1 MSILLENL
9 NEKQR
14 EAVLMTE
21 GPVMAIAGAGS
32 GKTSVLTTRIAYL
45 IENKNID
52 ISNILAITFTNK
64 AAREMKERV
73 IKLSNKKNNEMWI
86 STFHSFCAKI
96 LRFHIELLGYKRGFQ
111 IIDDDDAKKIIKE
124 LLKEEKPDADQKELK
139 QIRSRISKI
148 KNKSDKGSQGY
159 SDNSDLA
166 RQIYEGY
173 QKYLFDNNLVD
184 FDDLLLLTI
193 ELFKQFPEV
202 QEIYNKKF
210 TYVMVDEF
218 QDTNNVQ
225 YELVSLILGKNKNVF
240 IVGDE
245 DQSIYAFR
253 GANIKNIG
261 KFKED
266 YPDYHIVLLE
276 ENYRSTNNILRAANQ
291 IIENNKGRIEK
302 KLFSSKGDG
311 ESIVKY
317 KGATE
322 RDEVEYISKTILKL
336 NRQGYKFSDFAVL
349 YRMNNLSRMYEDNF
363 LSKHIPYGIVGNTS
377 FYKRR
382 EIKDFIA
389 YLRMILSSTDFFSFE
404 RAISNPRRGI
414 GKKTLGKIKD
424 YMYLY
429 DLDIFTSIEKSGEY
443 LGKSASNK
451 LIAFKESIEDYRT
464 QFEILPLNDFVD
476 HILSDSGYLNVLKK
490 DEKFEDRYGN
500 LMEFKSILHENQSIY
515 TQSSKKDMLLYL
527 LEDISL
533 KSDENSDDFDDRV
546 TLMTV
551 HSAKGL
557 EFRVVFVVGLEN
569 GIFPMIR
576 ANEED
581 QLQEERRLMY
591 VAVTRAKERLFLT
604 NANVRNLYGESRHSV
619 ESLFVKEID
628 DDLLRVEGYDSYTGR
643 NNSFRSSGA
652 LRKTGGMKSSV
663 LPSRA
668 ASISQRKSNLDKYQK
683 NDLNKG
689 DKVVHSKFGEGMVI
703 SIAGDNCIIAFEHP
717 YGIKKLL
724 KDHAAITK
732 K

>member
-1 MSILLENL
+1 MNNLLENL

-45 IENKNID
+45 IEEKHVNIG
-52 ISNILAITFTNK
+52 NILAITFTNK
-64 AAREMKERV
+64 AAKEMKERV
-73 IKLSNKKNNEMWI
+73 LNLSDHKKNELWI

-124 LLKEEKPDADQKELK
+124 ILKEEKPDADQKDLK
-139 QIRSRISKI
+139 QIRSKISKI
-148 KNKSDKGSQGY
+148 KNRSESSGFDYDKS
-159 SDNSDLA
+159 NDLA
-166 RQIYEGY
+166 SQIYDEY
-173 QKYLFDNNLVD
+173 QKYLFNNNLVD

-193 ELFKQFPEV
+193 DLFKQYPEI
-202 QEIYNKKF
+202 QEIYNNKF
-210 TYVMVDEF
+210 KYVLVDEF

-225 YELVSLILGKNKNVF
+225 YELVSLILGNNKNIF

-253 GANIKNIG
+253 GANIKNIS

-266 YPDYHIVLLE
+266 YPDYHIILLE
-276 ENYRSTNNILRAANQ
+276 ENYRSTNNILKAANQ
-291 IIENNKGRIEK
+291 IIENNNGRIEK

-311 ESIVKY
+311 ERVVKY

-322 RDEVEYISKTILKL
+322 RDEVEYISKKILKL
-336 NRQGYKFSDFAVL
+336 NRQGYKFSDFAIL

-404 RAISNPRRGI
+404 RAISNPKRGI
-414 GKKTLGKIKD
+414 GKKTLNKVKD

-429 DLDIFTSIEKSGEY
+429 DLDIFGAIEKSGEF

-451 LIAFKESIEDYRT
+451 LIAFKESIEDYRE

-476 HILSDSGYLNVLKK
+476 YILSDSGYLKALKK
-490 DEKFEDRYGN
+490 DEKFEDRYAN
-500 LMEFKSILHENQSIY
+500 LGEFKSILHENQSIY
-515 TQSSKKDMLLYL
+515 TESSKKDMLLYL

-533 KSDENSDDFDDRV
+533 KNDENSEDHDNRV

-591 VAVTRAKERLFLT
+591 VAVTRAKELLFLT
-604 NANVRNLYGESRHSV
+604 SANVRNLYGESKHTV

-628 DDLLRVEGYDSYTGR
+628 DDLLNVEGYDSYTNKPSSSRSGGA
-643 NNSFRSSGA
+643 FRQTVGSTSS
-652 LRKTGGMKSSV
+652 S
-663 LPSRA
+663 LPPRA
-668 ASISQRKSNLDKYQK
+668 ASISQRKTNLDKYQK

-689 DKVVHSKFGEGMVI
+689 DKVIHTKFGEGMVI
-703 SIAGDNCIIAFEHP
+703 SVAGDNCIIAFEHP

>member
-1 MSILLENL
+1 MSNLLENL

-45 IENKNID
+45 IEKKDID

-73 IKLSNKKNNEMWI
+73 VNLTDNKLSEMWI
-86 STFHSFCAKI
+86 STFHAFCAKI

-124 LLKEEKPDADQKELK
+124 ILKEEKPDADQKELK
-139 QIRSRISKI
+139 QIRTKISKM
-148 KNKSDKGSQGY
+148 KNRSDNEGY
-159 SDNSDLA
+159 SFNNNNDLA
-166 RQIYEGY
+166 SQIYDEY
-173 QKYLFDNNLVD
+173 QKYLFTNNLVD

-193 ELFKQFPEV
+193 DLFKQFPDI
-202 QEIYNKKF
+202 QKIYNDKF
-210 TYVMVDEF
+210 KYVLVDEF

-225 YELVSLILGKNKNVF
+225 YELVSLILGDNRNIF

-253 GANIKNIG
+253 GANIKNIS
-261 KFKED
+261 KFRED

-276 ENYRSTNNILRAANQ
+276 ENYRSTNNILNAANQ
-291 IIENNKGRIEK
+291 IIKNNKSRIEK

-322 RDEVEYISKTILKL
+322 RDEVEYISKQILKL
-336 NRQGYKFSDFAVL
+336 TRKGYKFSDFAVL
-349 YRMNNLSRMYEDNF
+349 YRMNNLSRMFEDNF

-389 YLRMILSSTDFFSFE
+389 YLRMILSSSDFFSFE

-414 GKKTLGKIKD
+414 GKKTLDKLKN

-429 DLDIFTSIEKSGEY
+429 DLDIFEAIAKSSEF
-443 LGKSASNK
+443 LGKSVSNK
-451 LIAFKESIEDYRT
+451 LIVFKESIEDYRK
-464 QFEILPLNDFVD
+464 QFDILPLNDFVD
-476 HILSDSGYLNVLKK
+476 HILSDSGYLKALKK

-500 LMEFKSILHENQSIY
+500 LLEFKSILHENQSIY
-515 TQSSKKDMLLYL
+515 TQSSKQDMLLYL

-533 KSDENSDDFDDRV
+533 KSDENSDDYDNRV

-557 EFRVVFVVGLEN
+557 EFRVVFVIGLEN

-576 ANEED
+576 ASEAD
-581 QLQEERRLMY
+581 QLEEERRLMY
-591 VAVTRAKERLFLT
+591 VAVTRAKELLFLT
-604 NANVRNLYGESRHSV
+604 NANVRNLYGESRHTV

-628 DDLLRVEGYDSYTGR
+628 EDLLSIEGYDSYTSR
-643 NNSFRSSGA
+643 PSSFRTNGQV
-652 LRKTGGMKSSV
+652 RKSERMVTS
-663 LPSRA
+663 LPKKA
-668 ASISQRKSNLDKYQK
+668 ASIKQRKSNLDKYQK

-689 DKVVHSKFGEGMVI
+689 DRVNHTKFGEGMVI
-703 SIAGDNCIIAFEHP
+703 SVAGDNCIIAFAQP

>member
-1 MSILLENL
+1 MSNLLENL

-14 EAVLMTE
+14 EAVLYTE

-45 IENKNID
+45 IKKKNVE

-64 AAREMKERV
+64 AAREMKDRV
-73 IKLSNKKNNEMWI
+73 LNLTDHLPSEMWI

-96 LRFHIELLGYKRGFQ
+96 LRFHIESLGYKRGFQ
-111 IIDDDDAKKIIKE
+111 IIDDDDAKKIIKDI
-124 LLKEEKPDADQKELK
+124 LKEEKPDADVKELK
-139 QIRSRISKI
+139 QIRSKISKI
-148 KNKSDKGSQGY
+148 KNKSNNNDFDRG
-159 SDNSDLA
+159 NDLA
-166 RQIYEGY
+166 SEIYDEY
-173 QKYLFDNNLVD
+173 QKYLFTNNLVD

-193 ELFKQFPEV
+193 ELFKRFPEIKK
-202 QEIYNKKF
+202 IYNNKF
-210 TYVMVDEF
+210 QYVLVDEF

-225 YELVSLILGKNKNVF
+225 YELVSLILGDNKNIF

-253 GANIKNIG
+253 GANIKNIS

-276 ENYRSTNNILRAANQ
+276 ENYRSTNNILKAANQ
-291 IIENNKGRIEK
+291 IIEHNNNRIEK

-311 ESIVKY
+311 EAIIKY

-322 RDEVEYISKTILKL
+322 RDEVEYISKQILKL
-336 NRQGYKFSDFAVL
+336 TRKGFKYSDFAVL
-349 YRMNNLSRMYEDNF
+349 YRMNNLSRMFEDNF
-363 LSKHIPYGIVGNTS
+363 ISKHIPYGIVGNTS

-382 EIKDFIA
+382 EIKDFIS
-389 YLRMILSSTDFFSFE
+389 YLRMILSSSDFFSFE
-404 RAISNPRRGI
+404 RAISNPKRGI
-414 GKKTLGKIKD
+414 GKKTLLKIKD

-429 DLDIFTSIEKSGEY
+429 DLDIFEAIDKSREF
-443 LGKSASNK
+443 LGKSASDK
-451 LIAFKESIEDYRT
+451 LIVFKESIEDYRHK
-464 QFEILPLNDFVD
+464 FEVLALNDFVD
-476 HILSDSGYLNVLKK
+476 YILSDSGYLKALKK
-490 DEKFEDRYGN
+490 DEKFDDRYSN
-500 LMEFKSILHENQSIY
+500 LLEFKSILHENQSIY
-515 TQSSKKDMLLYL
+515 TESSKQDMLLYL

-533 KSDENSDDFDDRV
+533 KSDENNEDLDNRV

-557 EFRVVFVVGLEN
+557 EFRVVFVIGLEN

-576 ANEED
+576 ANEAD
-581 QLQEERRLMY
+581 QLEEERRLMY
-591 VAVTRAKERLFLT
+591 VAVTRAKELLFLT
-604 NANVRNLYGESRHSV
+604 NANVRNLYGESKHTV

-628 DDLLRVEGYDSYTGR
+628 EDLLSIEGYDSYTRDSG
-643 NNSFRSSGA
+643 SFRTNGQVRTSKMTS
-652 LRKTGGMKSSV
+652 TI
-663 LPSRA
+663 LPKKA
-668 ASISQRKSNLDKYQK
+668 ASIKIRKTNLDNYKE

-689 DKVVHSKFGEGMVI
+689 DKVEHTKFGEGMVI

>member
-1 MSILLENL
+1 MSNLLENL

-45 IENKNID
+45 IKKKNVD
-52 ISNILAITFTNK
+52 IGNILAITFTNK

-73 IKLSNKKNNEMWI
+73 VNLTDHKLSEMWI
-86 STFHSFCAKI
+86 STFHAFCAKI
-96 LRFHIELLGYKRGFQ
+96 LRFHIESLGYKRGFQ

-124 LLKEEKPDADQKELK
+124 ILKEEKPDADQKELK
-139 QIRSRISKI
+139 QIRTKISKI
-148 KNKSDKGSQGY
+148 KNRSDSEGY
-159 SDNSDLA
+159 SFNDNNDLA
-166 RQIYEGY
+166 SQIYDEY
-173 QKYLFDNNLVD
+173 QKYLFTNNLVD

-193 ELFKQFPEV
+193 DLFKQFPDI
-202 QEIYNKKF
+202 QKIYNDKF
-210 TYVMVDEF
+210 KYVLVDEF

-225 YELVSLILGKNKNVF
+225 YELVSLILGDNRNIF

-253 GANIKNIG
+253 GANIKNIS
-261 KFKED
+261 KFRED
-266 YPDYHIVLLE
+266 YPDYHVVLLE
-276 ENYRSTNNILRAANQ
+276 ENYRSTNNILNAANQ
-291 IIENNKGRIEK
+291 IIKNNKSRIEK

-322 RDEVEYISKTILKL
+322 RDEVEYISKQILKL
-336 NRQGYKFSDFAVL
+336 TRKGYKFSDFAVL
-349 YRMNNLSRMYEDNF
+349 YRMNNLSRMFEDNF

-389 YLRMILSSTDFFSFE
+389 YLRMILSSSDFFSFE

-414 GKKTLGKIKD
+414 GKKTLDKLKN

-429 DLDIFTSIEKSGEY
+429 DLDIFEAITKSSEF
-443 LGKSASNK
+443 LGKSVSNK
-451 LIAFKESIEDYRT
+451 LIVFKESIEDYRK
-464 QFEILPLNDFVD
+464 QFDILPLNDFVD
-476 HILSDSGYLNVLKK
+476 HILSDSGYLKALKK
-490 DEKFEDRYGN
+490 DEKFEDRYSN
-500 LMEFKSILHENQSIY
+500 LLEFKSILHENQSIY
-515 TQSSKKDMLLYL
+515 TQSSKQDMLLYL

-533 KSDENSDDFDDRV
+533 KSDENSDDYDNRV

-557 EFRVVFVVGLEN
+557 EFRVVFVIGLEN

-576 ANEED
+576 ANEAD
-581 QLQEERRLMY
+581 QLEEERRLMY
-591 VAVTRAKERLFLT
+591 VAVTRAKELLFLT
-604 NANVRNLYGESRHSV
+604 NANVRNLYGESRHTV

-628 DDLLRVEGYDSYTGR
+628 EDLLSIEGYDSYTGR
-643 NNSFRSSGA
+643 PSSFRTNGPI
-652 LRKTGGMKSSV
+652 KKSERMVTS
-663 LPSRA
+663 LPKKA
-668 ASISQRKSNLDKYQK
+668 ASIRQRKSNLDKYQK

-689 DKVVHSKFGEGMVI
+689 DRVNHTKFGEGMVI
-703 SIAGDNCIIAFEHP
+703 SVAGDNCIIAFAQPH
-717 YGIKKLL
+717 GIKKLL

>member
-1 MSILLENL
+1 MSNLLENL

-45 IENKNID
+45 IKKKNIN

-64 AAREMKERV
+64 AATEMKDRV
-73 IKLSNKKNNEMWI
+73 LNLTDHSPSEMWI

-96 LRFHIELLGYKRGFQ
+96 LRFHIESLGYKRGFQ
-111 IIDDDDAKKIIKE
+111 IIDDDDAKKIIKDI
-124 LLKEEKPDADQKELK
+124 LKEEKPDADQKELK
-139 QIRSRISKI
+139 QIRTKISKI
-148 KNKSDKGSQGY
+148 KNKS
-159 SDNSDLA
+159 NSSRHDFDRSNDLA
-166 RQIYEGY
+166 SEIYDEY
-173 QKYLFDNNLVD
+173 QKYLFTNNLVD

-193 ELFKQFPEV
+193 ELFKQFPDI
-202 QEIYNKKF
+202 QKFYNDKF
-210 TYVMVDEF
+210 QYVLVDEF

-225 YELVSLILGKNKNVF
+225 YELVSLILGDNKNVF

-253 GANIKNIG
+253 GANIKNIS

-276 ENYRSTNNILRAANQ
+276 ENYRSTNNILKAANQ
-291 IIENNKGRIEK
+291 IIENNDNRIEK

-322 RDEVEYISKTILKL
+322 RDEVEYISKQILKL
-336 NRQGYKFSDFAVL
+336 TRKGYKYSDFAVL
-349 YRMNNLSRMYEDNF
+349 YRMNNLSRMFEDNF

-389 YLRMILSSTDFFSFE
+389 YLRMILSSSDFFSFE
-404 RAISNPRRGI
+404 RAISNPKRGI
-414 GKKTLGKIKD
+414 GKKTLSKIKD

-429 DLDIFTSIEKSGEY
+429 DLNIFEAIDKSNEF

-451 LIAFKESIEDYRT
+451 LLLFKESIEDYRNK
-464 QFEILPLNDFVD
+464 FEVLALNDFVD
-476 HILSDSGYLNVLKK
+476 YILSDSGYLKALKK
-490 DEKFEDRYGN
+490 DEKFDDRYSN
-500 LMEFKSILHENQSIY
+500 LLEFKSILHENQSIY

-533 KSDENSDDFDDRV
+533 KNDENNEDYDNRV

-576 ANEED
+576 ANEAD
-581 QLQEERRLMY
+581 QLEEERRLMY
-591 VAVTRAKERLFLT
+591 VAVTRAKELLFLT
-604 NANVRNLYGESRHSV
+604 NANVRNLYGESRHTV

-628 DDLLRVEGYDSYTGR
+628 EDLLSIEGYESYTRGTG
-643 NNSFRSSGA
+643 SFRTPGQVRTSKTSS
-652 LRKTGGMKSSV
+652 SI
-663 LPSRA
+663 LPSKA
-668 ASISQRKSNLDKYQK
+668 ASIKQRKSNLDNYKD

-689 DKVVHSKFGEGMVI
+689 DKVEHTKFGEGMVI
-703 SIAGDNCIIAFEHP
+703 SVAGDNCIIAFEHP

>member
-9 NEKQR
+9 NEKQK

-45 IENKNID
+45 IEEKQVSIG
-52 ISNILAITFTNK
+52 NILAITFTNK

-73 IKLSNKKNNEMWI
+73 LNLSDHKKNELWI

-96 LRFHIELLGYKRGFQ
+96 LRFHIEQLGYKRGFQ

-124 LLKEEKPDADQKELK
+124 ILKEEKPDADQKELK
-139 QIRSRISKI
+139 QIRSKISKI
-148 KNKSDKGSQGY
+148 KNRSESGGSDY
-159 SDNSDLA
+159 DNNDLA
-166 RQIYEGY
+166 SQIYDEY
-173 QKYLFDNNLVD
+173 QKYLFTNNLVD

-193 ELFKQFPEV
+193 ELFKQFPEIK
-202 QEIYNKKF
+202 EIYNKKF
-210 TYVMVDEF
+210 QYVLVDEF

-225 YELVSLILGKNKNVF
+225 YELVSLILGKNKNIF

-266 YPDYHIVLLE
+266 YPDYHIILLE
-276 ENYRSTNNILRAANQ
+276 ENYRSTNNILQAANQ
-291 IIENNKGRIEK
+291 IIENNSGRIEK
-302 KLFSSKGDG
+302 NLFSSKGDG
-311 ESIVKY
+311 ERVIKY

-322 RDEVEYISKTILKL
+322 RDEVEYISKKILKL
-336 NRQGYKFSDFAVL
+336 TRQGYKFSDFAVL

-389 YLRMILSSTDFFSFE
+389 YLRMILSSSDFFSFE

-414 GKKTLGKIKD
+414 GKKTLNKVKD

-429 DLDIFTSIEKSGEY
+429 DLDIFGAIERSSEF

-464 QFEILPLNDFVD
+464 QFEIQPLNDFVD
-476 HILSDSGYLNVLKK
+476 YILSDSGYLNALKK
-490 DEKFEDRYGN
+490 DEKFDDRYSN
-500 LMEFKSILHENQSIY
+500 LLEFKSILHENQSIY
-515 TQSSKKDMLLYL
+515 TQSTKKDMLLYL

-533 KSDENSDDFDDRV
+533 KNDENSEDYDNRV

-591 VAVTRAKERLFLT
+591 VAVTRAKELLFLT
-604 NANVRNLYGESRHSV
+604 SANVRNLYGESKHTV

-628 DDLLRVEGYDSYTGR
+628 DDLLHVEGYDSYTSKSI
-643 NNSFRSSGA
+643 NYRSGGA
-652 LRKTGGMKSSV
+652 FRKTGGNTSSA
-663 LPSRA
+663 LPPRA
-668 ASISQRKSNLDKYQK
+668 ASISQRKSNLDSYKK

-689 DKVVHSKFGEGMVI
+689 DKVLHTKFGEGMVI
-703 SIAGDNCIIAFEHP
+703 SVAGDNCIIAFEHP

>member
-1 MSILLENL
+1 MSNLLENL
-9 NEKQR
+9 NQKQR

-45 IENKNID
+45 IKKKNVD

-73 IKLSNKKNNEMWI
+73 VKLTGHKSSEMWI

-96 LRFHIELLGYKRGFQ
+96 LRFHIESLGYKRGFQ
-111 IIDDDDAKKIIKE
+111 IIDDDDAKKIIKDI
-124 LLKEEKPDADQKELK
+124 LKEEKPDADQKELK

-148 KNKSDKGSQGY
+148 KNRSENEGY
-159 SDNSDLA
+159 GFNGNNDLA
-166 RQIYEGY
+166 SQVYDEY
-173 QKYLFDNNLVD
+173 QKYLFTNNLVD

-193 ELFKQFPEV
+193 ELFKQFPDI
-202 QEIYNKKF
+202 QKKYNNQFK
-210 TYVMVDEF
+210 YVLVDEF

-225 YELVSLILGKNKNVF
+225 YELVSLILGSNKNIF

-253 GANIKNIG
+253 GANIKNIT
-261 KFKED
+261 KFRED

-276 ENYRSTNNILRAANQ
+276 ENYRSTNNILNAANQ
-291 IIENNKGRIEK
+291 IIKNNKSRIEK
-302 KLFSSKGDG
+302 KLFSSKGNG
-311 ESIVKY
+311 EKIIKY

-322 RDEVEYISKTILKL
+322 RDEVEYISKMILKL
-336 NRQGYKFSDFAVL
+336 TRKDYKYSDFAIL
-349 YRMNNLSRMYEDNF
+349 YRMNNLSRMFEDNF

-389 YLRMILSSTDFFSFE
+389 YLRMILSSSDFFSFE

-414 GKKTLGKIKD
+414 GKKTLNKIKD
-424 YMYLY
+424 YMVLY
-429 DLDIFTSIEKSGEY
+429 DLDIFEAIDKSNEF
-443 LGKSASNK
+443 LGKSVCNK
-451 LIAFKESIEDYRT
+451 LIIFKESIEDYRNK
-464 QFEILPLNDFVD
+464 FETLPLNDFVD
-476 HILSDSGYLNVLKK
+476 YILSDSGYLKALKK
-490 DEKFEDRYGN
+490 DEKFDDRYSN
-500 LMEFKSILHENQSIY
+500 LLEFKSILHENQSIY
-515 TQSSKKDMLLYL
+515 TQSSKQDMLLYL

-533 KSDENSDDFDDRV
+533 KSDENGEDIDNRV

-557 EFRVVFVVGLEN
+557 EFRVVFVIGLEN

-576 ANEED
+576 ANEADMLE
-581 QLQEERRLMY
+581 EERRLMY
-591 VAVTRAKERLFLT
+591 VAVTRAKELLFLT
-604 NANVRNLYGESRHSV
+604 NANVRNLYGESRHTV

-628 DDLLRVEGYDSYTGR
+628 EELLNVEGYDSYTNR
-643 NNSFRSSGA
+643 PSSFRSSGPG
-652 LRKTGGMKSSV
+652 RKRERTVVS
-663 LPSRA
+663 LPKKA
-668 ASISQRKSNLDKYQK
+668 ASIRKRKSNLDNYQE

-689 DKVVHSKFGEGMVI
+689 DKVNHTKFGEGMVI
-703 SIAGDNCIIAFEHP
+703 SVAGDNCIIAFAQPH
-717 YGIKKLL
+717 GIKKLL

>member
-1 MSILLENL
+1 MSNLLEKL
-9 NEKQR
+9 NKKQK

-45 IENKNID
+45 IKKKNVD

-73 IKLSNKKNNEMWI
+73 LSLTEHLPSQMWI
-86 STFHSFCAKI
+86 STFHAFCAKI
-96 LRFHIELLGYKRGFQ
+96 LRFHIESLGYKRGFQ

-124 LLKEEKPDADQKELK
+124 ILKEEKPDADQKELK
-139 QIRSRISKI
+139 VIRSKISKI
-148 KNKSDKGSQGY
+148 KNRSNGHGSGF
-159 SDNSDLA
+159 DNSSDLA
-166 RQIYEGY
+166 SQIYEEY
-173 QKYLFDNNLVD
+173 QKYLFLNNLVD

-193 ELFKQFPEV
+193 ELFKQFPE
-202 QEIYNKKF
+202 IKKLYNDKF
-210 TYVMVDEF
+210 KYVLVDEF

-225 YELVSLILGKNKNVF
+225 YELVSLILGENKNIF

-253 GANIKNIG
+253 GANIKNIS

-276 ENYRSTNNILRAANQ
+276 ENYRSTNNILKAANQ
-291 IIENNKGRIEK
+291 IIENNDNRIEK

-322 RDEVEYISKTILKL
+322 RDEVEYISKQILKL
-336 NRQGYKFSDFAVL
+336 NRKGYKFSDFAVL
-349 YRMNNLSRMYEDNF
+349 YRMNNLSRMFEDNF

-389 YLRMILSSTDFFSFE
+389 YLRMILSSSDFFSFE

-414 GKKTLGKIKD
+414 GKKTLVKIKD

-429 DLDIFTSIEKSGEY
+429 DLDIFEAIDKSGDF
-443 LGKSASNK
+443 LGKSVSNK
-451 LIAFKESIEDYRT
+451 LIAFKDSIEDYRNK
-464 QFEILPLNDFVD
+464 FEVLPLNDFVD
-476 HILSDSGYLNVLKK
+476 FILSDSGYLKALRK
-490 DEKFEDRYGN
+490 DEKFEDRYSN
-500 LMEFKSILHENQSIY
+500 LLEFKSILHENQSIY

-533 KSDENSDDFDDRV
+533 KSDENNEDINNRV

-557 EFRVVFVVGLEN
+557 EFRVVFVIGLEN

-576 ANEED
+576 ATEED
-581 QLQEERRLMY
+581 QLEEERRLMY
-591 VAVTRAKERLFLT
+591 VAVTRAKELLFLT
-604 NANVRNLYGESRHSV
+604 NANVRNMYGESRHTV

-628 DDLLRVEGYDSYTGR
+628 DDLLSVEGYDSYTRGSG
-643 NNSFRSSGA
+643 SFRAPGKVRTSNRTPSI
-652 LRKTGGMKSSV
+652 
-663 LPSRA
+663 LPSKA
-668 ASISQRKSNLDKYQK
+668 ASIRQRKTNLDNYQV

-689 DKVVHSKFGEGMVI
+689 DKVDHTKFGEGMVI
-703 SIAGDNCIIAFEHP
+703 SVAGDNCIIAFEHP
-717 YGIKKLL
+717 HGIKKLL

>member
-1 MSILLENL
+1 MSNLLENL

-45 IENKNID
+45 IKEKNID

-73 IKLSNKKNNEMWI
+73 LNLTDHLHSEMWI

-96 LRFHIELLGYKRGFQ
+96 LRFHIESLGYKRGFQ
-111 IIDDDDAKKIIKE
+111 IIDDDDAKKIIKDI
-124 LLKEEKPDADQKELK
+124 LKEEKPDADQKELK
-139 QIRSRISKI
+139 QIRAKISKI
-148 KNKSDKGSQGY
+148 KNKS
-159 SDNSDLA
+159 NSASFDFDRSNDLA
-166 RQIYEGY
+166 SEIYDEY
-173 QKYLFDNNLVD
+173 QKYLFTNNLVD

-193 ELFKQFPEV
+193 ELFKQFPD
-202 QEIYNKKF
+202 IKKMYNDKF
-210 TYVMVDEF
+210 QYVLVDEF

-225 YELVSLILGKNKNVF
+225 YELVSLILGDNKNIF

-253 GANIKNIG
+253 GANIKNIS

-266 YPDYHIVLLE
+266 YPNYHIVLLE

-291 IIENNKGRIEK
+291 IIENNNNRIEK

-322 RDEVEYISKTILKL
+322 RDEVEYISKQILKL
-336 NRQGYKFSDFAVL
+336 TRKGYKFSDFAVL
-349 YRMNNLSRMYEDNF
+349 YRMNNLSRMFEDNF

-389 YLRMILSSTDFFSFE
+389 YLRMILSSSDFFSFE

-414 GKKTLGKIKD
+414 GKKTLTKIKD

-429 DLDIFTSIEKSGEY
+429 DLNIFEAIDKSNEF
-443 LGKSASNK
+443 LGKSVSNK
-451 LIAFKESIEDYRT
+451 LLLFKESIEDYRSK
-464 QFEILPLNDFVD
+464 FEVLTLNDFVD
-476 HILSDSGYLNVLKK
+476 YILSDSGYLKALKK

-500 LMEFKSILHENQSIY
+500 LLEFKSILHENQSIY
-515 TQSSKKDMLLYL
+515 THSSKKDMLLYL

-533 KSDENSDDFDDRV
+533 KNDENNEDYDNRV

-557 EFRVVFVVGLEN
+557 EFRVVFIIGLEN

-576 ANEED
+576 ASEAD
-581 QLQEERRLMY
+581 QLEEERRLMY
-591 VAVTRAKERLFLT
+591 VAVTRAKELLFLT
-604 NANVRNLYGESRHSV
+604 NANVRNLYGESRHTV

-628 DDLLRVEGYDSYTGR
+628 DDLLSVEGYESYTRRTG
-643 NNSFRSSGA
+643 SFRTNSQVRTSKMSS
-652 LRKTGGMKSSV
+652 SI
-663 LPSRA
+663 LPSKA
-668 ASISQRKSNLDKYQK
+668 ASIKQRKSNLDNYQD

-689 DKVVHSKFGEGMVI
+689 DKVEHTKFGEGMVI
-703 SIAGDNCIIAFEHP
+703 SVAGDNCIIAFEHP
-717 YGIKKLL
+717 HGIKKLL

>member
-1 MSILLENL
+1 MSNLLENL

-14 EAVLMTE
+14 EAVLYTE

-45 IENKNID
+45 IKKKNIE

-73 IKLSNKKNNEMWI
+73 LNLTDHLPSEMWI

-96 LRFHIELLGYKRGFQ
+96 LRFHIESLGYKRGFQ

-124 LLKEEKPDADQKELK
+124 ILKEEKPDADAKELK
-139 QIRSRISKI
+139 QIRSTISKM
-148 KNKSDKGSQGY
+148 KNKSNNKNYDFDSE
-159 SDNSDLA
+159 NDLVSE
-166 RQIYEGY
+166 IYDEY
-173 QKYLFDNNLVD
+173 QKYLFANNLVD
-184 FDDLLLLTI
+184 FDDLILLTI
-193 ELFKQFPEV
+193 ELFKQFPEIRK
-202 QEIYNKKF
+202 IYNNKF
-210 TYVMVDEF
+210 QYVLVDEF

-225 YELVSLILGKNKNVF
+225 YELVSLILGDNKNIF

-253 GANIKNIG
+253 GANIKNIS

-266 YPDYHIVLLE
+266 YPDYHIILLE

-291 IIENNKGRIEK
+291 IIGNNNNRIEK

-311 ESIVKY
+311 ESIIKY

-322 RDEVEYISKTILKL
+322 RDEVEYISKQILKL
-336 NRQGYKFSDFAVL
+336 SRKGYKYSDFAVL
-349 YRMNNLSRMYEDNF
+349 YRMNNLSRMFEDNF
-363 LSKHIPYGIVGNTS
+363 ISKHIPYGIVGNTS

-389 YLRMILSSTDFFSFE
+389 YLRMILSSSDFFSFE

-414 GKKTLGKIKD
+414 GKKTLLKIKD

-429 DLDIFTSIEKSGEY
+429 DLDIFEVIDKSNEF
-443 LGKSASNK
+443 LGKSVSNK
-451 LIAFKESIEDYRT
+451 LILFKESIEDYRNK
-464 QFEILPLNDFVD
+464 FELLALNDFVD
-476 HILSDSGYLNVLKK
+476 YILSDSGYLKALKK
-490 DEKFEDRYGN
+490 DEKFEDRYSN
-500 LMEFKSILHENQSIY
+500 LLEFKSILHENQSIY
-515 TQSSKKDMLLYL
+515 TESSKKDMLLYL

-533 KSDENSDDFDDRV
+533 KSDENNEDFDNRV

-557 EFRVVFVVGLEN
+557 EFRVVFVIGLEN

-576 ANEED
+576 ANEAD
-581 QLQEERRLMY
+581 QLEEERRLMY
-591 VAVTRAKERLFLT
+591 VAVTRAKELLFLT
-604 NANVRNLYGESRHSV
+604 NANVRNLYGESKHTV

-628 DDLLRVEGYDSYTGR
+628 EDLLRIEGYDSYIRSTS
-643 NNSFRSSGA
+643 SFRTNGQVRSS
-652 LRKTGGMKSSV
+652 KIQSSI
-663 LPSRA
+663 LPKKA
-668 ASISQRKSNLDKYQK
+668 ASIKKRKVNLDNYKE

-689 DKVVHSKFGEGMVI
+689 DKVVHTKFGDGMVI

>member
-1 MSILLENL
+1 MSNLLENL

-14 EAVLMTE
+14 EAVLVTE

-45 IENKNID
+45 NKIKKVD
-52 ISNILAITFTNK
+52 IGSILAITFTNK

-73 IKLSNKKNNEMWI
+73 VVLTDHKLSDMWI
-86 STFHSFCAKI
+86 STFHAFCAKI

-124 LLKEEKPDADQKELK
+124 ILKDEKPDSDQKELK
-139 QIRSRISKI
+139 VIRSRISKM
-148 KNKSDKGSQGY
+148 KNKSDNRSY
-159 SDNSDLA
+159 NDTDDLSS
-166 RQIYEGY
+166 RVYDEY
-173 QKYLFDNNLVD
+173 QKYLFNNNLVD

-193 ELFKQFPEV
+193 DLFIQFPE
-202 QEIYNKKF
+202 IKKRYNDKF
-210 TYVMVDEF
+210 KYVLVDEF

-225 YELVSLILGKNKNVF
+225 YELISLILGDNKNIF

-253 GANIKNIG
+253 GANIKNIS
-261 KFKED
+261 KFRED
-266 YPDYHIVLLE
+266 YPEYHIVLLE

-291 IIENNKGRIEK
+291 IIQNNDNRIEK

-322 RDEVEYISKTILKL
+322 RDEVEYISKKILKL
-336 NRQGYKFSDFAVL
+336 TRKGYKFSDFAVL
-349 YRMNNLSRMYEDNF
+349 YRMNNLSRMFEDNF

-389 YLRMILSSTDFFSFE
+389 YLRMILSSSDFFSFE

-414 GKKTLGKIKD
+414 GKKTLLKLKD

-429 DLDIFTSIEKSGEY
+429 DLDIFEAIEKSNEF
-443 LGKSASNK
+443 LGKSVSNK
-451 LIAFKESIEDYRT
+451 LILFKESIEDYRK

-476 HILSDSGYLNVLKK
+476 YILRDSGYLKALEK
-490 DEKFEDRYGN
+490 DEKFEDRYSN
-500 LMEFKSILHENQSIY
+500 LLEFKSILHENQNIY
-515 TQSSKKDMLLYL
+515 TQSTKRDMLLYL

-533 KSDENSDDFDDRV
+533 KSDENSDDYDNRV

-557 EFRVVFVVGLEN
+557 EFRCVFVVGLEN

-576 ANEED
+576 ANEESI
-581 QLQEERRLMY
+581 LEEERRLMY
-591 VAVTRAKERLFLT
+591 VAVTRAKELLFLT
-604 NANVRNLYGESRHSV
+604 NANVRNLYGENKHTV
-619 ESLFVKEID
+619 ESLFIKEID
-628 DDLLRVEGYDSYTGR
+628 NDLLSVEGYEAYTSR
-643 NNSFRSSGA
+643 SSSFRTNGYI
-652 LRKTGGMKSSV
+652 KTSTV
-663 LPSRA
+663 LPSKA
-668 ASISQRKSNLDKYQK
+668 TSIRQRKTNLDNYQE
-683 NDLNKG
+683 NDLNKA
-689 DKVVHSKFGEGMVI
+689 DKIFHSKYGEGTVI
-703 SIAGDNCIIAFEHP
+703 SIVGENCRIAFAHP
-717 YGIKKLL
+717 HGVKTFK

>member
-1 MSILLENL
+1 MSNLLENL

-45 IENKNID
+45 IKEKNID

-73 IKLSNKKNNEMWI
+73 LNLTDHLHSEMWI

-96 LRFHIELLGYKRGFQ
+96 LRFHIESLGYKRGFQ
-111 IIDDDDAKKIIKE
+111 IIDDDDAKKIIKDI
-124 LLKEEKPDADQKELK
+124 LKEEKPDADQKELK
-139 QIRSRISKI
+139 QIRAKISKI
-148 KNKSDKGSQGY
+148 KNKS
-159 SDNSDLA
+159 NSASFDFDRSNDLA
-166 RQIYEGY
+166 SEIYDEY
-173 QKYLFDNNLVD
+173 QKYLFTNNLVD

-193 ELFKQFPEV
+193 ELFKQFPD
-202 QEIYNKKF
+202 IKKMYNDKF
-210 TYVMVDEF
+210 QYVLVDEF

-225 YELVSLILGKNKNVF
+225 YELVSLILGDNKNIF

-253 GANIKNIG
+253 GANIKNIS

-266 YPDYHIVLLE
+266 YPNYHIVLLE

-291 IIENNKGRIEK
+291 IIENNNNRIEK

-322 RDEVEYISKTILKL
+322 RDEVEYISKQILKL
-336 NRQGYKFSDFAVL
+336 TRKGYKFSDFAVL
-349 YRMNNLSRMYEDNF
+349 YRMNNLSRMFEDNF

-389 YLRMILSSTDFFSFE
+389 YLRMILSSSDFFSFE

-414 GKKTLGKIKD
+414 GKKTLTKIKD

-429 DLDIFTSIEKSGEY
+429 DLNIFEAIDKSNEF
-443 LGKSASNK
+443 LGKSVSNK
-451 LIAFKESIEDYRT
+451 LLLFKESIEDYRSK
-464 QFEILPLNDFVD
+464 FEVLTLNDFVD
-476 HILSDSGYLNVLKK
+476 YILSDSGYLKALKK

-500 LMEFKSILHENQSIY
+500 LLEFKSILHENQRIY

-533 KSDENSDDFDDRV
+533 KNDENNEDYDNRV

-557 EFRVVFVVGLEN
+557 EFRVVFIIGLEN

-576 ANEED
+576 ASEAD
-581 QLQEERRLMY
+581 QLEEERRLMY
-591 VAVTRAKERLFLT
+591 VAVTRAKELLFLT
-604 NANVRNLYGESRHSV
+604 NANVRNLYGESRHTV

-628 DDLLRVEGYDSYTGR
+628 DDLLSVEGYESYTRRTG
-643 NNSFRSSGA
+643 SFRTNSQVRTSKMSS
-652 LRKTGGMKSSV
+652 SI
-663 LPSRA
+663 LPSKA
-668 ASISQRKSNLDKYQK
+668 ASIKQRKSNLDNYQD

-689 DKVVHSKFGEGMVI
+689 DKVEHTKFGEGMVI
-703 SIAGDNCIIAFEHP
+703 SVAGDNCIIAFEHP
-717 YGIKKLL
+717 HGIKKLL

>member
-1 MSILLENL
+1 MSNLLENL

-45 IENKNID
+45 IKKKNVD

-73 IKLSNKKNNEMWI
+73 VNLTDHKLSEMWI
-86 STFHSFCAKI
+86 STFHAFCAKI

-111 IIDDDDAKKIIKE
+111 IIDDDDVKKIIKDI
-124 LLKEEKPDADQKELK
+124 LKEEKPEADQKELK
-139 QIRSRISKI
+139 KIRTSISKM
-148 KNKSDKGSQGY
+148 KNKSDIY
-159 SDNSDLA
+159 SDDLVSN
-166 RQIYEGY
+166 IFDEY
-173 QKYLFDNNLVD
+173 QKYLFNNNLVD

-193 ELFKQFPEV
+193 DLFKQFPDI
-202 QEIYNKKF
+202 QKIYNDKF
-210 TYVMVDEF
+210 QYVLVDEF

-225 YELVSLILGKNKNVF
+225 YELVSLILGKNRNIF

-253 GANIKNIG
+253 GANIKNIT
-261 KFKED
+261 KFRED

-276 ENYRSTNNILRAANQ
+276 ENYRSTNNILKAANQ
-291 IIENNKGRIEK
+291 IIQNNNNRIEK
-302 KLFSSKGDG
+302 KLFSSKGSG

-322 RDEVEYISKTILKL
+322 RDEVEYISKKILKL
-336 NRQGYKFSDFAVL
+336 TRQGYKFSDFAIL
-349 YRMNNLSRMYEDNF
+349 YRMNNLSRMFEDNF

-389 YLRMILSSTDFFSFE
+389 YLRMILSSSDFFSFE

-414 GKKTLGKIKD
+414 GKKTLNKIKD

-429 DLDIFTSIEKSGEY
+429 DLNIFEAIDKSSEF
-443 LGKSASNK
+443 LGKSVSNK
-451 LIAFKESIEDYRT
+451 LMLFKESIIDYRK
-464 QFEILPLNDFVD
+464 QFDILPLNDFVD
-476 HILSDSGYLNVLKK
+476 YILSDSGYLKALKK
-490 DEKFEDRYGN
+490 DEKFEDRYSN
-500 LMEFKSILHENQSIY
+500 LLEFKSILHENQSIY
-515 TQSSKKDMLLYL
+515 TQSSKQDMLLYL

-533 KSDENSDDFDDRV
+533 KSDENNEDYDNRV

-557 EFRVVFVVGLEN
+557 EFRVVFVIGLEN

-576 ANEED
+576 ANEANMLE
-581 QLQEERRLMY
+581 EERRLMY
-591 VAVTRAKERLFLT
+591 VAVTRAKELLFLT
-604 NANVRNLYGESRHSV
+604 NANVRNLYGENKHTV

-628 DDLLRVEGYDSYTGR
+628 DELLSIEGYEAYTSRPSG
-643 NNSFRSSGA
+643 FRTNGKKASSTFKVSQ
-652 LRKTGGMKSSV
+652 RTNRV
-663 LPSRA
+663 LPKNV
-668 ASISQRKSNLDKYQK
+668 ASIRQRKANLDNYQE
-683 NDLNKG
+683 NDLNKA
-689 DKVVHSKFGEGMVI
+689 DKIFHNKYGEGTII
-703 SIAGDNCIIAFEHP
+703 SLVGENCKIAFSHP
-717 YGIKKLL
+717 HGVKIFKKDHNAIKK
-724 KDHAAITK
+724 I
-732 K
+732 

>member
-1 MSILLENL
+1 MSNLLDNL

-14 EAVLMTE
+14 EAVLYTE

-45 IENKNID
+45 IKKKNID

-73 IKLSNKKNNEMWI
+73 INLTSHLPGEMWI

-96 LRFHIELLGYKRGFQ
+96 LRYHIESLGYKRGFQ
-111 IIDDDDAKKIIKE
+111 IIDDDDAKKIIKDI
-124 LLKEEKPDADQKELK
+124 LKEEKPDADVKELK
-139 QIRSRISKI
+139 QIRSKISKI
-148 KNKSDKGSQGY
+148 KNKSNHENNHFDKG
-159 SDNSDLA
+159 NDLA
-166 RQIYEGY
+166 SEIYDEY
-173 QKYLFDNNLVD
+173 QKYLFTNNLVD

-193 ELFKQFPEV
+193 ELFKQFPDIKK
-202 QEIYNKKF
+202 IYNDKF
-210 TYVMVDEF
+210 KYVLVDEF

-225 YELVSLILGKNKNVF
+225 YDLVSLILGENKNIF

-253 GANIKNIG
+253 GANIKNIS

-276 ENYRSTNNILRAANQ
+276 ENYRSTNTILKAANQ
-291 IIENNKGRIEK
+291 IIENNDNRIEK

-311 ESIVKY
+311 ESIIKY

-322 RDEVEYISKTILKL
+322 RDEVEYISKQILKL
-336 NRQGYKFSDFAVL
+336 NRKGYKFSDFAVL
-349 YRMNNLSRMYEDNF
+349 YRMNNLSRMFEDNF

-389 YLRMILSSTDFFSFE
+389 YLRMILSSSDFFSFE
-404 RAISNPRRGI
+404 RAISNPKRGI
-414 GKKTLGKIKD
+414 GKKTLLKIKD

-429 DLDIFTSIEKSGEY
+429 DLDIFEAIEKSSQY
-443 LGKSASNK
+443 LGKSVSNK
-451 LIAFKESIEDYRT
+451 LIQFKDSIEDYRNK
-464 QFEILPLNDFVD
+464 FEVLALNDFVD
-476 HILSDSGYLNVLKK
+476 YILSDSGYLKALKK
-490 DEKFEDRYGN
+490 DEKFDDRYSN
-500 LMEFKSILHENQSIY
+500 LLEFKSILHENQSIY
-515 TQSSKKDMLLYL
+515 TESSKQDMLLYL

-533 KSDENSDDFDDRV
+533 KSDENSDDFDNRV

-557 EFRVVFVVGLEN
+557 EFRVVFVIGLEN

-576 ANEED
+576 ANELD

-591 VAVTRAKERLFLT
+591 VAVTRAKELLFLT
-604 NANVRNLYGESRHSV
+604 NANVRNLYGESRHTV
-619 ESLFVKEID
+619 ESLFIKEID
-628 DDLLRVEGYDSYTGR
+628 DELLRVEGYDSYTKASS
-643 NNSFRSSGA
+643 SFRTPGQVRTSNMSS
-652 LRKTGGMKSSV
+652 SI
-663 LPSRA
+663 LPKKA
-668 ASISQRKSNLDKYQK
+668 ASIRKRKSNLDNYKE

-689 DKVVHSKFGEGMVI
+689 DKVVHTKFGEGMVI